1 MYCEY
6 CGANNQDGAKF
17 CSGCGAP
24 LQADP
29 AAVAPVATTPE
40 PYPQPQRIV
49 RAPRSTT
56 RRVSSMVIYFI
67 AGGVAIWTAMLI
79 FLPQIAAGSRFFTMF
94 DIISNSRAVRFI
106 TGGGSDL
113 DFVVSIFFV
122 PFMLVMQLQ
131 IVWAILSF
139 LRVRPAGVFGLIAS
153 IIYTNH
159 ATVWA
164 VMLTSTAVKYG
175 TVVMPIPYLMAA
187 LGMAGIVL
195 SILQLSRR
203 SSVR

>member
-29 AAVAPVATTPE
+29 AAVAPAATTPE
-40 PYPQPQRIV
+40 PYAQPQRIV
-49 RAPRSTT
+49 RA
-56 RRVSSMVIYFI
+56 
-67 AGGVAIWTAMLI
+67 AGVAIWTAMLI
-79 FLPQIAAGSRFFTMF
+79 FLPQIAAGSKFFTMF